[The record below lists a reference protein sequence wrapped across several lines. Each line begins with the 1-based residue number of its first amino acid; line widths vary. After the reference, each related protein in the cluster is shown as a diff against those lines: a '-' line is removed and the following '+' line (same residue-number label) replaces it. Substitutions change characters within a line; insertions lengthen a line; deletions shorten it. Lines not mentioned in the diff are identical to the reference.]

1 VVPVGHE
8 DRLFHDDRRRP
19 RPRIGPPAGLRRARD
34 GDTHPGA
41 RSSGR
46 TFRPGGA
53 PGLASI
59 AGTTWTLVELDG
71 RRVTATDRGP
81 TLSIDGSR
89 ASGHSGCNRWGADVA
104 TPAAGEWALGPIAS
118 TRMACEEDEMKLE
131 QRFLA
136 ALAATS
142 RWKVEGSRLLLSDG
156 DGKVRLAFSGQR
168 PG

>member
-1 VVPVGHE
+1 MKIGSSTTTAAALVLASALLQACAARATATPTPVPAAPVAPP
-8 DRLFHDDRRRP
+8 DR
-19 RPRIGPPAGLRRARD
+19 
-34 GDTHPGA
+34 
-41 RSSGR
+41 
-46 TFRPGGA
+46 GGA

-104 TPAAGEWALGPIAS
+104 TPGAGEWALGPIAS

>member
-1 VVPVGHE
+1 MKTSSPTTTAGALVLASALLQACAARATATPTPAPATPVA
-8 DRLFHDDRRRP
+8 
-19 RPRIGPPAGLRRARD
+19 PPAG
-34 GDTHPGA
+34 GGA
-41 RSSGR
+41 R
-46 TFRPGGA
+46 A

-71 RRVTATDRGP
+71 KPVTATDRGP

-89 ASGHSGCNRWGADVA
+89 ASGHSGCNRWGADVSA
-104 TPAAGEWALGPIAS
+104 PGVGEWALGPIAS

-131 QRFLA
+131 QRFLS

-142 RWKVEGSRLLLSDG
+142 RWRVEGSRLLVSG
-156 DGKVRLAFSGQR
+156 ADGKVRLAFSGQR